1 MCEWPT
7 DNSGPD
13 GFSISI
19 SWAELVFAISD
30 LLGAWILVRRHDSEG
45 NETLLPPMSMAQA
58 LAQAVTTFELCY
70 NMQQIFWQVVAL
82 VPQQTVPEHLQGGKN
97 NSLLLQGQNVWTT
110 VLKKRPAFQ
119 NQTRVYHL
127 TQNFVKQGTPNSL
140 IECDF
145 ENSFLSWAYDSES
158 CKLWEKRCKLD
169 SAET

>member
-7 DNSGPD
+7 DNSGPN

-45 NETLLPPMSMAQA
+45 NEILLPPMSMAQA

-82 VPQQTVPEHLQGGKN
+82 IPQQTVPEHLQGGKN

-110 VLKKRPAFQ
+110 GFSNSDTCLSSDAK
-119 NQTRVYHL
+119 L
-127 TQNFVKQGTPNSL
+127 VKQGTPNSL

-145 ENSFLSWAYDSES
+145 ENSFLSWAYDLES

>member
-127 TQNFVKQGTPNSL
+127 TQ
-140 IECDF
+140 
-145 ENSFLSWAYDSES
+145 
-158 CKLWEKRCKLD
+158 KLCQTGNAKFADRM
-169 SAET
+169 